1 MSGPE
6 AVARVAGGAIR
17 GRTAPSGVR
26 VFLGI
31 PYAAAPVGA
40 IRFQPPQPVAPWNGI
55 RPAQSF
61 GPTVPKSRMAPHFE
75 QMWPERWIGGD
86 DSLNLNVW
94 APPEDAEPAPVLVW
108 LHGGGFTNGSGSSR
122 ELDGSAFASG
132 GIVCVT
138 LNYRVA
144 ADGFLALGDGIAN
157 VGLLDQIA
165 ALTWVRENIGAFG
178 GDPNRVT
185 LAGHSAGGSSVACL
199 LTARGASGLFARAI
213 VQSTSGI
220 ARLSSPAFSQRVGH
234 DLAARLGIAPERAA
248 FADVPTARLLDA
260 VDEQRDE
267 LPGWGGDA
275 LTMAPWAPHRDGD
288 VLPDDPLGE
297 VSAGR
302 AADVPLLTGTTR
314 DELRLY
320 LTPEHIATVTE
331 EQLREHATAVGL
343 GPRELEQYRSTW
355 RRASPG
361 DLLAAIDTDRVF
373 RAPIVGLAEARL
385 EGGAKDTWVYRL
397 DRPDYSENAGYG
409 AAHGVDVPFV
419 FASTEVGETHA
430 RLGPHPSPAVSACV
444 HGVWSSFIR
453 GEDPPWDRY
462 DLVNATTGVLTDSVI
477 PVTHLDRRS
486 GIHLISQHRDSDAP
500 SIQEA

>member
-1 MSGPE
+1 MSDAG
-6 AVARVAGGAIR
+6 AVARVAGGAVS

-26 VFLGI
+26 VFLGM

-40 IRFQPPQPVAPWNGI
+40 NRFQPPRPVAAWEGI
-55 RPAQSF
+55 RPAVSF

-75 QMWPERWIGGD
+75 QMWPERWIEGD

-94 APPEDAEPAPVLVW
+94 APPLNSEPAPVLVW

-122 ELDGSAFASG
+122 ELDGSAFARD

-199 LTARGASGLFARAI
+199 LTARGARGLFARAI

-220 ARLSSPAFSQRVGH
+220 ARLSSPAFSERVGH
-234 DLAARLGIAPERAA
+234 DLAARLGIAPDRAA
-248 FADVPTARLLDA
+248 FTSVPTARLLRA

-275 LTMAPWAPHRDGD
+275 LTMAPWAPSRDGD

-302 AADVPLLTGTTR
+302 VPGVPLLTGTTR

-320 LTPEHIATVTE
+320 LIPEHLATVTE
-331 EQLREHATAVGL
+331 EQLREHAAAFGL
-343 GPRELEQYRSTW
+343 GPEAIEQYRSTW

-373 RAPIVGLAEARL
+373 RAPIVGLTEARL
-385 EGGAKDTWVYRL
+385 EGGATDTWVYRL
-397 DRPDYSENAGYG
+397 DRPEYSENAGYG

-419 FASTEVGETHA
+419 FASIEVGETHA
-430 RLGPHPSPAVSACV
+430 RLGPHPSSAVSACV

-453 GEDPPWDRY
+453 GEDPPWNRY
-462 DLVNATTGVLTDSVI
+462 DLSHRTSGVLTESVTAV
-477 PVTHLDRRS
+477 PHLDRWL

-500 SIQEA
+500 FIQEV